1 MRPINQRLFALCFA
15 LLIGVGLNISAGTP
29 SLAQASSHEAAAN
42 AQAQLQAIQD
52 AISLSETRREE
63 LRLEIERMSGD
74 RAQQNAE
81 LIAAAQRVKITEIEV
96 ASIEENLTSLLAE
109 ESEIRTRLDSADTD
123 IASLL
128 VALQRIGKN
137 PPPALV
143 IDPSD
148 ALSSARAAMLL
159 SAVLPQLRQ
168 KADQVVADLN
178 QLATIKQDVIKQ
190 KETLTARLSS
200 LQEEQL
206 RIATLIVARK
216 RGVVIVTAELEAQ
229 EKQAEAL
236 AAEATSLN
244 QLITTLKQRIAAVT
258 EAAAAADAA
267 ETDGPVAQLSPETIE
282 IALANTERTSPA
294 VPFSAAKGYL
304 LVPAAGVVVTE
315 FGSNDGFGGI
325 SQGVSI
331 ATRAEAQ
338 VVSPS
343 DGWVMYKG
351 PYLNYG
357 QIIIINPGQGHT
369 ILLAGLDEVSVDLG
383 QFVLMGEPVG
393 TMGSRTI
400 GQTVTTSA
408 GVLRPT
414 LYIELRNQDVPLD
427 PAPWWS
433 RAVAQTQSQTQSG

>member
-1 MRPINQRLFALCFA
+1 M
-15 LLIGVGLNISAGTP
+15 
-29 SLAQASSHEAAAN
+29 
-42 AQAQLQAIQD
+42 
-52 AISLSETRREE
+52 
-63 LRLEIERMSGD
+63 
-74 RAQQNAE
+74 
-81 LIAAAQRVKITEIEV
+81 
-96 ASIEENLTSLLAE
+96 
-109 ESEIRTRLDSADTD
+109 
-123 IASLL
+123 
-128 VALQRIGKN
+128 
-137 PPPALV
+137 
-143 IDPSD
+143 
-148 ALSSARAAMLL
+148 
-159 SAVLPQLRQ
+159 
-168 KADQVVADLN
+168 
-178 QLATIKQDVIKQ
+178 
-190 KETLTARLSS
+190 
-200 LQEEQL
+200 
-206 RIATLIVARK
+206 
-216 RGVVIVTAELEAQ
+216 
-229 EKQAEAL
+229 
-236 AAEATSLN
+236 
-244 QLITTLKQRIAAVT
+244 
-258 EAAAAADAA
+258 
-267 ETDGPVAQLSPETIE
+267 AQLSPETIE

-408 GVLRPT
+408 GVSRPT